1 MSVPVS
7 ATKEKKVCYHCGLDC
22 NSTKISVGEKIFCCN
37 GCKMVF
43 ELLAAND
50 LGQYYDLN
58 KTPGTTPPPEGT
70 TEKFGYLDDA
80 SFQQQLLHLSDG
92 KRATVVLYIP
102 NLHCSA
108 CIWLLESLY
117 KMEPGI
123 LRSRVNFLRKTVSIT
138 FDQEQ
143 LSLRKVVERLAS
155 IGYEPRISPEDIQ
168 PEKDRKSRRGL
179 YLKIGIA
186 GFGFANIMLF
196 SLPEYFAG
204 PGKIPPEFTRFFGIL
219 NILLALP
226 VFFYSSWDYFR
237 SAWYSLKSRSVNMDV
252 PIAMGIITLFSRS
265 IFEIVT
271 RHGPGWLDS
280 FSGLVFLL
288 LLGKLFQEKTYQT
301 LSFERDYKSY
311 FPVSVIR
318 VSGEKEKSV
327 PLSRLRI
334 GDRILIRNNE
344 IVPADSVLIRGK
356 GRIDYSFVTGESETV
371 TKVSGDLI
379 FAGGRQEGSAIELE
393 VVRDVS
399 QSYLTQLWNSD
410 AFKKQGG
417 AGITSLANQISKY
430 FTAIVIIIASLAGL
444 YWLFVNP
451 EHALNAFTAVLIIA
465 CPCALALATPFTLGN
480 VLRIFGRNRLFM
492 KNSTAVEQLSRVDT
506 ILLDKTGTLTDT
518 KKINVTFIPAPD
530 KQPLSRDELCLI
542 KTVVRHSTHPHSRR
556 IYASIEPAVYD
567 GILKRFEE
575 FPGKGIEA
583 EVSGHTLRIGSAG
596 FVKGEGNEPI
606 DPGSAVYIA
615 IDGELKGHFR
625 LNIQYRKGYTR
636 LLKRL
641 GERYKLLLVSGDNDR
656 GKKILEPFFAGE
668 GAMFFNQTPFDKLK
682 LVESLQRS
690 GRRVMM
696 VGDGLND
703 AGALKQ
709 SDIGIT
715 ISEDVNS
722 FFPACDGILDAGSF
736 SLLPRF
742 LQCSSYGMRIIR
754 VSFVIS
760 FLYNAIGLGF
770 AVQGILSPLIS
781 AILMPLSSISVVVFT
796 TVSTNLIAGKLGLK
810 GYYGFKTNNS

>member
-1 MSVPVS
+1 VS
-7 ATKEKKVCYHCGLDC
+7 ATEEKTTCYHCGLDC
-22 NSTKISVGEKIFCCN
+22 DSTKIAVGEKIFCCN

-43 ELLAAND
+43 ELLEAND
-50 LGQYYDLN
+50 LCQYYDLDR
-58 KTPGTTPPPEGT
+58 TPGTTPPEQGT
-70 TEKFGYLDDA
+70 ETKFGYLDD
-80 SFQQQLLHLSDG
+80 SSIQQQLLHLSDG
-92 KRATVVLYIP
+92 STATVVFHIP

-117 KMEPGI
+117 KIEPGV
-123 LRSRVNFLRKTVSIT
+123 LHSRVNFLRKTVSIT
-138 FDQEQ
+138 FDRDQV
-143 LSLRKVVERLAS
+143 SLRKVVELLTS
-155 IGYEPRISPEDIQ
+155 IGYEPRISLENIQ
-168 PEKDRKSRRGL
+168 QETDRKTRQSL
-179 YLKIGIA
+179 YLKIGLA
-186 GFGFANIMLF
+186 GFGFANIMLL

-204 PGKIPPEFTRFFGIL
+204 PGKIPSEFTKFFGFL

-226 VFFYSSWDYFR
+226 VFFYSGWDYLR

-252 PIAMGIITLFSRS
+252 PIAIGIITLFSRS
-265 IFEIVT
+265 IFEIVS

-288 LLGKLFQEKTYQT
+288 LLGRLFQEKTYQT

-311 FPVSVIR
+311 FPISVLRI
-318 VSGEKEKSV
+318 SGEKEESV
-327 PLSRLRI
+327 PLSRLGI

-344 IVPADSVLIRGK
+344 IVPADSVLIRGA

-371 TKVSGDLI
+371 AKVSGDLI
-379 FAGGRQEGSAIELE
+379 FAGGRQQGSAIELE
-393 VVRDVS
+393 VVKDVS

-417 AGITSLANQISKY
+417 TRITTLANQISKY
-430 FTAIVIIIASLAGL
+430 FTAVVIGIASFAGL
-444 YWLFVNP
+444 YWLVVNP
-451 EHALNAFTAVLIIA
+451 NYALNAFTAVLIIA

-480 VLRIFGRNRLFM
+480 VLRVFGRNRLFM
-492 KNSTAVEQLSRVDT
+492 KNTTAVEQLSRIDT

-518 KKINVTFIPAPD
+518 KKINATFVPVLN
-530 KQPLSRDELCLI
+530 KRPLSRDELRLI
-542 KTVVRHSTHPHSRR
+542 KTVVRHSTHPLSRK
-556 IYASIEPAVYD
+556 IYASIGQEVYD
-567 GILKRFEE
+567 GVLKRFEE
-575 FPGKGIEA
+575 FPGEGIEA
-583 EVSGHTLRIGSAG
+583 EVSGHTVRIGSARFAG
-596 FVKGEGNEPI
+596 GDGDETT
-606 DPGSAVYIA
+606 DSGSTVHIAV
-615 IDGELKGHFR
+615 DGELKGYFR
-625 LNIQYRKGYTR
+625 MNIQYRAGYEQ
-636 LLKRL
+636 LLKQL
-641 GERYKLLLVSGDNDR
+641 GKRYDLLLVSGDNDR
-656 GKKILEPFFAGE
+656 ERKVLEPFFAGE
-668 GAMFFNQTPFDKLK
+668 KALFFNQTPFDKLE
-682 LVESLQRS
+682 LVKSLQRA

-709 SDIGIT
+709 SDVGIT

-722 FFPACDGILDAGSF
+722 FSPACDGILDAGGF

-742 LQCSSYGMRIIR
+742 LRYSSHSMHIIR
-754 VSFVIS
+754 ASFVIS

-796 TVSTNLIAGKLGLK
+796 TAATNFVAGKLGLK